1 MKLILFHEE
10 KNRPYGWRLTAVFLV
25 GLIGLSIISV
35 NFLFWQ
41 SQIMQVVAILARLAF
56 SHIPPILWI
65 GLLLIIAL
73 WLAVMVRVWRQ

>member
-10 KNRPYGWRLTAVFLV
+10 KNRPYVWRLTAVILV
-25 GLIGLSIISV
+25 GLIGLSITSV

-41 SQIMQVVAILARLAF
+41 SQIMQMVAILARLAF

-65 GLLLIIAL
+65 GSLSIIAL